1 MPPYPQSCK
10 TFLLIAGRVKRSR
23 PITLVSCRSGFLPA
37 DFEFHAGSIM
47 LIEPKRL
54 DSSQER
60 ILKSCLRQIR
70 LWRDLNQQSIFISYR
85 YLKWK
90 SIYDQVIIPYTKKQ
104 RTLSKKTFIFS
115 FISYF
120 FNLFFLVISVS
131 LCAAIYYPE
140 VVIPARQSD

>member
-1 MPPYPQSCK
+1 MSPYPQSCK

-23 PITLVSCRSGFLPA
+23 PITLVSCRAGYLPA
-37 DFEFHAGSIM
+37 DFEFLAGSIM

-54 DSSQER
+54 DSSQGR

>member
-1 MPPYPQSCK
+1 
-10 TFLLIAGRVKRSR
+10 
-23 PITLVSCRSGFLPA
+23 
-37 DFEFHAGSIM
+37 M

-54 DSSQER
+54 DSSQGR